1 MAMMTAEQLIESLK
15 QIKKCFD
22 IASKCLPEM
31 DLKNYN
37 KASTEIDM
45 RISNILM
52 ALKTDT
58 SGDLKKDAASLLKGT
73 EIDAFLQHE
82 LTVNIPPWEI
92 VKERTPGIDDLPESV
107 QKAMEKFIVLRR
119 SFHEIAVTLY

>member
-31 DLKNYN
+31 DLKSYN

-52 ALKTDT
+52 ALKIDT
-58 SGDLKKDAASLLKGT
+58 SGDLKKDVVSLLKGT

-107 QKAMEKFIVLRR
+107 QEAMEKFIVLRR
-119 SFHEIAVTLY
+119 SFNEIAQKLQ